1 MYGWGWLAWNL
12 GADLRLPHMIEA
24 VADLPSIKQLT
35 CSVSCV
41 LILTNSGRVFFINY
55 SSEMQVVVS
64 DALVL

>member
-1 MYGWGWLAWNL
+1 
-12 GADLRLPHMIEA
+12 MIEA